1 MRESDQDA
9 LPEESLQLREMS
21 GTLHAAVASLPDAQ
35 RDVVERYF
43 FQGELLQDIAASLGV
58 TEARAS
64 QICAEA
70 VNALRAYF
78 STVYEGVPEVPSDA
92 PGKRSRAAYV
102 ATLITESTWRTRLE
116 AARARWSE
124 AV

>member
-1 MRESDQDA
+1 
-9 LPEESLQLREMS
+9 
-21 GTLHAAVASLPDAQ
+21 
-35 RDVVERYF
+35 
-43 FQGELLQDIAASLGV
+43 V

-64 QICAEA
+64 QVCAEA

-78 STVYEGVPEVPSDA
+78 STVYEGVAEVPATA

-102 ATLITESTWRTRLE
+102 AALSAESTWRTRLE
-116 AARARWSE
+116 AAPARWAE